1 MKQELAIFWQAPIS
15 IEGNF
20 VLSSHSE
27 VKGKYEVPSIEIKV
41 YFRFGDKQP
50 VQNTLQ

>member
-1 MKQELAIFWQAPIS
+1 MKQEPTVFWVRPIS
-15 IEGNF
+15 VEGNF